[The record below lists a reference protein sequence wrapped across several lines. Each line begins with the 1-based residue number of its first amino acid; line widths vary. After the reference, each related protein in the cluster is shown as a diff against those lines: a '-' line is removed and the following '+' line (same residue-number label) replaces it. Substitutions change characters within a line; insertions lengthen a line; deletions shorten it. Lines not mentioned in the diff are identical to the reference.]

1 MMGPLLVNGLGPMFL
16 PNKKQYLHLEK
27 RFENEN
33 TDLTFIW
40 IVQKKFTKNIEI
52 WMPKHVGQH

>member
-1 MMGPLLVNGLGPMFL
+1 MGPLIVNGLGPMFL

-40 IVQKKFTKNIEI
+40 IV
-52 WMPKHVGQH
+52 